1 MLAGHPAVERVLYP
15 GLPGHPRHALAKAQM
30 QEFGTVV
37 SFDLKGGLEAG
48 KRFSEA
54 LELFA
59 MAASMGSGESL
70 VMAPQ
75 MMRGRELTPEM
86 QKAAGVTE
94 GTVRMSIGLED
105 IDDLLADVTQ
115 ALEKVGAA

>member
-1 MLAGHPAVERVLYP
+1 VHYP
-15 GLPGHPRHALAKAQM
+15 GLPSHPRHALAKVQM
-30 QEFGTVV
+30 KEFGTVV

-48 KRFSEA
+48 KRFSEG

-86 QKAAGVTE
+86 QKIAGVTE

-105 IDDLLADVTQ
+105 IEDLIADVTQ
-115 ALEKVGAA
+115 ALGKVSGA